1 MQNRQWNTG
10 DVFSRN
16 NMLEKVDISDWA
28 GNRKDRGLST
38 TLQKLS
44 ELLRGLDLMT
54 PSNWNGTWQSR
65 LYTGELPRENVF
77 QLASWG
83 IRNKIIMVLR
93 QYVASALT
101 TAPIAYQKTVAM
113 GQTNPAKSNFFPN
126 IFHDSTSSSLGR
138 PVFISSRSLTS
149 LI

>member
-1 MQNRQWNTG
+1 MKYR

-16 NMLEKVDISDWA
+16 NTLEKVDISDWA
-28 GNRKDRGLST
+28 GNSKDRGLST
-38 TLQKLS
+38 TLRK
-44 ELLRGLDLMT
+44 LLRGLDLMT

-83 IRNKIIMVLR
+83 IRSKICMVLR

-113 GQTNPAKSNFFPN
+113 GQTNPAKSNFFPMALN
-126 IFHDSTSSSLGR
+126 MSISIFYDSTPSSLGR

-149 LI
+149 VI